1 MISQLRFIQRL
12 LVQQD
17 IRPKQQ
23 SLIINPILELVKFVL
38 QESIVMQEL
47 LAEEL

>member
-12 LVQQD
+12 LVQLD

-23 SLIINPILELVKFVL
+23 SPIINPILELVKFVQ